1 MHFADLLTARMRELR
16 APVCVGIDP
25 QLHLL
30 PRELREHHRLDPL
43 KDRPPVNPT
52 ERQAAA
58 DAIVAHGMAVLDAV
72 ANVVPAVK
80 INIAFFEPMQEA
92 GLTAYRS
99 LVSEAHRRGLLVI
112 GDVKRADI
120 GHTSTMY
127 AWAHLGAAGVV
138 DDSLADAITINPYF
152 GVDGVEPFI
161 AVARA
166 TGRGLFVLVRTSNPS
181 AAHVQGLPLADGGTL
196 GERVAT
202 QVDQW
207 SRGEGLVGG
216 LGFSLVGAVVAPRD
230 VRAARE
236 ARERMPHCLFLVPGY
251 GAQGLSAADVASCFR
266 PDGTGAIVNASRSV
280 IYAYD
285 QPRYRERSNDWKQC
299 ITDACA
305 EFVHE
310 IRAAVHR

>member
-1 MHFADLLTARMRELR
+1 MHFADELTARMRELR

-30 PRELREHHRLDPL
+30 PREFRERYHLDGL
-43 KDRPPVNPT
+43 KDRPPVT
-52 ERQAAA
+52 RDERQAAA
-58 DAIVAHGMAVLDAV
+58 DAVVAHGTAVLDAV
-72 ANVVPAVK
+72 AKLVPAVK

-92 GLTAYRS
+92 GLTAYRT
-99 LVSEAHRRGLLVI
+99 LVAEAHRRGLLVI

-127 AWAHLGAAGVV
+127 GWAHLGTAGVE
-138 DDSLADAITINPYF
+138 DDSFPDAITINPYF
-152 GVDGVEPFI
+152 GVDGVEPFV
-161 AVARA
+161 AAARA
-166 TGRGLFVLVRTSNPS
+166 TGRGLFVLVQTSNPS
-181 AAHVQGLPLADGGTL
+181 AAHVQGLALADGGTL

-207 SRGEGLVGG
+207 SRGERLVGAS
-216 LGFSLVGAVVAPRD
+216 GFSLVGAVVAPRD

-285 QPRYRERSNDWKQC
+285 QPRYRERSGDWKQC
-299 ITDACA
+299 VADACG
-305 EFVHE
+305 EFVRE
-310 IRAAVHR
+310 IREAVFR